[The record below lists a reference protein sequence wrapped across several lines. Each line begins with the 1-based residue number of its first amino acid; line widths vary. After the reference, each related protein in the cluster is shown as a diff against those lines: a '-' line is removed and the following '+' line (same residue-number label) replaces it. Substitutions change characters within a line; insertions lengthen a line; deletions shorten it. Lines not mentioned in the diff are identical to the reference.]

1 MNGRNKAYE
10 VLYMDSTTVFSI
22 IVGVSIVLMAV
33 TIIII
38 ALDKK

>member
-1 MNGRNKAYE
+1 
-10 VLYMDSTTVFSI
+10 MDSAIVFNI
-22 IVGVSIVLMAV
+22 IVGFSIVLMAV